1 MNKFFLIYFAFFIQV
16 YSQIK
21 INPIRLI
28 QGKYPIVLSTSNEDN
43 YYYLISDIENLK
55 IEKESGSIKETIDDI
70 HTTPNSIYFSD
81 IRNNNYII
89 TESYE
94 CILINYNDF
103 SRSEAININSLLDLD
118 KNIIKQMGSIPQNDD
133 FILYGYYKNEIFFS
147 SKSQQYN
154 YRYETEYQFDDNN
167 NKLSCK
173 FIDSE
178 IFICAMIVENKVIL
192 KLLNYHIDS
201 ENLKLNL
208 LALHSTLYID
218 NGEFSDVALYDT
230 PKENIKLIC
239 LKKLENINCRFY
251 HLLNLEEKDNIIY
264 NIIGYENI
272 IVYISYDFSDTNCQF
287 SEFND
292 EFLFCCAQIDLIIC
306 FRIDQESY
314 KLISYYKLEMPGGN
328 SHLTI
333 KNNNHFI
340 TLFYMNE
347 YENDVGIYEYY
358 IYLPISKNRI
368 YIIYNFE
375 LENYIGKLS
384 DLFKVQTN
392 NYYFELINPPDN
404 YGYFSLNDTKINGKK
419 PIPNNDYI
427 LYFIVK
433 NKDITNKIN
442 FCVNYSISFLDN
454 QYTKECQIDITLM
467 PCYHTCY
474 TCSEDISA
482 SNENQHNCIKCKDN
496 YYPFPINNANC
507 YTIEEK
513 EINWYLDINNY
524 EFVLSNEKCKSCSG
538 PSESECTS
546 CNSGLYLENG
556 RCNNNCA
563 EGYFPLILDEN
574 DFYTCYECYDNCKT
588 CSKQGEASDT
598 GCIECKDNHIKY
610 NSNCYKIKDET
621 GKTFC
626 DQENNNIESSCY
638 QKFSL
643 YIKEDSYECIELPES
658 EEGYYIS
665 NTEMGILSKCHENCL
680 SCNYGP
686 KYNEQGIL
694 ESMECLECK
703 YSQSGRIN
711 IIRADN
717 NCFKILNYN
726 QTHILFNISEIIP
739 KIQ

>member
-1 MNKFFLIYFAFFIQV
+1 MPFLFKFIL
-16 YSQIK
+16 K
-21 INPIRLI
+21 LKLI
-28 QGKYPIVLSTSNEDN
+28 QFVQGKNPIVLSTSNEDN

-55 IEKESGSIKETIDDI
+55 IEKESGSIKETIDGI
-70 HTTPNSIYFSD
+70 HTSPNSIYFSD

-103 SRSEAININSLLDLD
+103 SRSEANNINSLLDLD

-178 IFICAMIVENKVIL
+178 IFICAMVAENKAIL

-201 ENLKLNL
+201 ENLKLNF

-230 PKENIKLIC
+230 PKGNIKLIC

-264 NIIGYENI
+264 NIIGDENI

-314 KLISYYKLEMPGGN
+314 KLISYYKLEMPGSN

-358 IYLPISKNRI
+358 IYLPICKNRI

-419 PIPNNDYI
+419 QIPNNDYI
-427 LYFIVK
+427 LYFILK

-442 FCVNYSISFLDN
+442 FRINYSISFLDN
-454 QYTKECQIDITLM
+454 QYTKGCQIDITLM

-496 YYPFPINNANC
+496 YYPSPINNANC

-513 EINWYLDINNY
+513 EINWYLDTNNY
-524 EFVLSNEKCKSCSG
+524 EFVLCNEKCKSCSG

-556 RCNNNCA
+556 RCKNNCS
-563 EGYFPLILDEN
+563 EGYFPLILDKE
-574 DFYTCYECYDNCKT
+574 DYFICYECYENCKI
-588 CSKQGEASDT
+588 CFKIGDSIDM
-598 GCIECKDNHIKY
+598 GCEVCKDDQIKY
-610 NSNCYKIKDET
+610 KYNCYNINNQAQKIFYDS
-621 GKTFC
+621 
-626 DQENNNIESSCY
+626 ENNNIESSCY

-643 YIKEDSYECIELPES
+643 YIKEDSLECIELSGS
-658 EEGYYIS
+658 E
-665 NTEMGILSKCHENCL
+665 
-680 SCNYGP
+680 
-686 KYNEQGIL
+686 
-694 ESMECLECK
+694 
-703 YSQSGRIN
+703 
-711 IIRADN
+711 
-717 NCFKILNYN
+717 
-726 QTHILFNISEIIP
+726 
-739 KIQ
+739 